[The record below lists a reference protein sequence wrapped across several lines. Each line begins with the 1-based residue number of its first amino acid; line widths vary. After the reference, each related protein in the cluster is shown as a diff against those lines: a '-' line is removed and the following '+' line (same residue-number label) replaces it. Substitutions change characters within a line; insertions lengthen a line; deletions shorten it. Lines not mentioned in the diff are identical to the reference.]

1 MAETGHMQ
9 HANKTTA
16 WSMACRIKPKINRG
30 RRYSQR
36 NSGPINVRL
45 KPDDFWAPTVA
56 AENIPWHHS
65 DTRIFW
71 IIIRHIVFG
80 SNLHL
85 VKRIGHWVACGIKL
99 WCCTASKCKQSCP
112 KSCGN
117 NVFCLLFWE
126 TDWEIRWIKPCLAMN
141 KVRLPKPE
149 PFVARTQKVTMS
161 HSSLNTCD
169 FTNKVAGQFMIINS
183 SCCDHGYLMFYE
195 SIEQWRKHIIHS
207 KKLNVCALE
216 MIKIISWWYLFWNMI
231 G

>member
-1 MAETGHMQ
+1 MPTRPQHDRWHVGLNPRLIEEVVLGLEIAEYY
-9 HANKTTA
+9 
-16 WSMACRIKPKINRG
+16 WG
-30 RRYSQR
+30 RRCSQR

-56 AENIPWHHS
+56 AENILWHHS

-80 SNLHL
+80 SNLYL

-112 KSCGN
+112 KSCGD

-126 TDWEIRWIKPCLAMN
+126 TDWEIRWIKPCLGMN

-149 PFVARTQKVTMS
+149 LFVARTQ
-161 HSSLNTCD
+161 
-169 FTNKVAGQFMIINS
+169 
-183 SCCDHGYLMFYE
+183 
-195 SIEQWRKHIIHS
+195 
-207 KKLNVCALE
+207 
-216 MIKIISWWYLFWNMI
+216 
-231 G
+231 